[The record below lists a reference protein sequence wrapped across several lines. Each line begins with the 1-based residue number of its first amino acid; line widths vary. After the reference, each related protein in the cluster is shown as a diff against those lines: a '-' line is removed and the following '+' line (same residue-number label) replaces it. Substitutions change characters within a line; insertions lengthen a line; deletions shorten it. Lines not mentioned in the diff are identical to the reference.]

1 MSETTAFLA
10 GSAVAGVAALL
21 MLKSGGLS
29 LSQPEVLQPYA
40 QTPSTFVTPA
50 PLVGPTLPDNGNPEL
65 EALLRNQL
73 DTNKGATDELKLQ
86 LEQQR
91 FLTEQLK
98 LQLEQQR
105 DTTAQLKAQLEDQRR
120 EATGVIDRL
129 RDQQR
134 SMDMLTL
141 QQALPREEDPSLLEQ
156 AQVLQTIQNRD
167 SASSAQ
173 VVTLWALG
181 GILLILILG
190 GGVILVSVIVIL
202 IQQQRKPNKAGPV
215 VHHPITMPLAYNQLP
230 YGANPPRR
238 SPLILPPYVRRSPSA
253 STPSYPPYPPY
264 NPYQNNPYQNP
275 YPGNQPN
282 PYRDNA
288 FRDNTFQDNLF
299 RDWEA

>member
-29 LSQPEVLQPYA
+29 LSQAEVLQPYA
-40 QTPSTFVTPA
+40 QTPSTLVTPA
-50 PLVGPTLPDNGNPEL
+50 PIVGPPLPDNGNPEL

-73 DTNKGATDELKLQ
+73 DTNKGATDE
-86 LEQQR
+86 
-91 FLTEQLK
+91 LK

-156 AQVLQTIQNRD
+156 AQALQTIQNRD
-167 SASSAQ
+167 SAGSAQ

-215 VHHPITMPLAYNQLP
+215 VHHPITMPMSYNQLP
-230 YGANPPRR
+230 YGTNPSRR
-238 SPLILPPYVRRSPSA
+238 SPLILPPYVRRGPSS
-253 STPSYPPYPPY
+253 STPPYPPY
-264 NPYQNNPYQNP
+264 NPYQNNPYHNP
-275 YPGNQPN
+275 HPGNQPN
-282 PYRDNA
+282 PYRDNT
-288 FRDNTFQDNLF
+288 FRDNIF